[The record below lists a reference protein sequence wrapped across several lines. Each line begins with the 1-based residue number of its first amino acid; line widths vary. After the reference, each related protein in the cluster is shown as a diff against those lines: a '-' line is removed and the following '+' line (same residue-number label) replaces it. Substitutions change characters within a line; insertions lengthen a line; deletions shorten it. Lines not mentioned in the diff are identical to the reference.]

1 MIGFACAIDTYAS
14 TRPSPNFQILVGK
27 NKSRRT
33 FTLDSFLAEESDGVR
48 YSAKNMPCHIV
59 DAY

>member
-1 MIGFACAIDTYAS
+1 MISFTCAIDTYAS
-14 TRPSPNFQILVGK
+14 TRPKFLVGK

>member
-14 TRPSPNFQILVGK
+14 TRPNFQILVGK

-59 DAY
+59 NAY